1 MSTNEIATKQKQV
14 KPSDLRNCGWL
25 QTRFP
30 ESFGSGGI
38 SGPEIGDDGH
48 LWIKIPISDRAA
60 ATALKGAGF
69 QKSIQELFPDA
80 EPGKWQLHAIFRKYS
95 RGFFKA
101 TIWISE
107 VQLTAARKQIFLGYI
122 GATNLRHFARD
133 LRQMME
139 IGYPTFGT
147 ITDAYSGAAFIFRRL
162 KIRRTRKAGAHP
174 APRPR

>member
-1 MSTNEIATKQKQV
+1 VEKAEKVGRRPPISLGASSMSTNEIATKQKQV
-14 KPSDLRNCGWL
+14 KPSDLRNFGWL

-80 EPGKWQLHAIFRKYS
+80 EPGKWQLSNAEAFEECLLHID
-95 RGFFKA
+95 
-101 TIWISE
+101 E
-107 VQLTAARKQIFLGYI
+107 VG
-122 GATNLRHFARD
+122 
-133 LRQMME
+133 
-139 IGYPTFGT
+139 
-147 ITDAYSGAAFIFRRL
+147 
-162 KIRRTRKAGAHP
+162 
-174 APRPR
+174 

>member
-1 MSTNEIATKQKQV
+1 MSTTDNEIATKQKQV
-14 KPSDLRNCGWL
+14 KPSDLRACGWL
-25 QTRFP
+25 QTQFP
-30 ESFGSGGI
+30 ESLWSGGI
-38 SGPEIGDDGH
+38 LGPESGVDGH
-48 LWIKIPISDRAA
+48 LWVKIPISDGAA

-80 EPGKWQLHAIFRKYS
+80 EPGKWQLHATFRKYS
-95 RGFFKA
+95 RGFFKV

-122 GATNLRHFARD
+122 AAANLRHFARD

-139 IGYPTFGT
+139 IGYPTFRS

-162 KIRRTRKAGAHP
+162 KVRRSRKAGTHP
-174 APRPR
+174 TQT